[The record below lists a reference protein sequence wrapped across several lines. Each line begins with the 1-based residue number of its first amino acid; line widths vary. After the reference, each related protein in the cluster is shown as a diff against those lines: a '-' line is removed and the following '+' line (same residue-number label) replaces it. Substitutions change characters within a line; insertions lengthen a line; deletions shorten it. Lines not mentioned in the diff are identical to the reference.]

1 VTPLLCRNRE
11 DEIGAGREMSGGVG
25 RLGELGGGEEQP
37 GVLFIGAGRR
47 WSAVEAGRRA
57 RRPLMVLG
65 LVVASRSGGA
75 IRGGG
80 TGDGTAR
87 AEVRRASRT
96 RGARGHRGGT
106 CSAWHRGRCVRA

>member
-1 VTPLLCRNRE
+1 MTPILCRNKE

-57 RRPLMVLG
+57 PWPLMVLG
-65 LVVASRSGGA
+65 LVVAARFAAAVQVTGRFGQ
-75 IRGGG
+75 RCGKHPGRVERVG
-80 TGDGTAR
+80 TGGR
-87 AEVRRASRT
+87 YVR
-96 RGARGHRGGT
+96 
-106 CSAWHRGRCVRA
+106 V

>member
-1 VTPLLCRNRE
+1 MTPILCRNKE

-57 RRPLMVLG
+57 RRPLMALG
-65 LVVASRSGGA
+65 LVVASRSGG
-75 IRGGG
+75 G
-80 TGDGTAR
+80 TGDGSAQ
-87 AEVRRASRT
+87 AEAERRAGHPGRVVRVGAHNGLRVQRVG
-96 RGARGHRGGT
+96 RGCA
-106 CSAWHRGRCVRA
+106 

>member
-1 VTPLLCRNRE
+1 MTPLLCRNRE

-57 RRPLMVLG
+57 RWPLMVLG
-65 LVVASRSGGA
+65 LVEASRSGGA
-75 IRGGG
+75 ICGGG
-80 TGDGTAR
+80 VDDGTAR
-87 AEVRRASRT
+87 AEAERRAGHPERVV
-96 RGARGHRGGT
+96 RVGAHSGLRL
-106 CSAWHRGRCVRA
+106 